1 LSFALYLDV
10 AGCVRAIDG
19 AFSFGGNVKGR
30 SLLWSAAMLII
41 VAGALASMNAQ
52 TARDRHVVVISID
65 GFPAFSWNDPL
76 LAVPTLRKLA
86 REGAQAEAMIPV
98 NPTVTWPNHTAM
110 VTGVRPERHSV
121 LYNGWAVRGG
131 EGERLRTEAHVPKVD
146 LVKGT
151 TVYDLA
157 HQAGL
162 TTAEVDWVAIE
173 NAPTIT
179 YAFTEYSNPEGAMTA
194 EELVAFKKAPITFR
208 DEIWTRAG
216 EHIIKAHK
224 PNLLLFHLLT
234 TDSSQHRYGARS
246 LGGDTALSHAD
257 AKVARLVE
265 ACRQAGILD
274 KTTFVIVSD
283 HGFKTV
289 KRTIRANAM
298 LKAKGLDGSAWVIP
312 EGGTAMVYATRAADK
327 AKTIAAM
334 KELFTGAEG
343 IAQVLTPAEFPP
355 LGYPSPDANPRMADL
370 VLAAADGFG
379 FDGATEGAAV
389 ADVPAGASPGSHGY
403 LNSDPDMRA
412 IFIAWGAG
420 IKPGAKLGVI
430 ENLSVGPTVARL
442 LGLEMK
448 DVTGKPLVDILR

>member
-1 LSFALYLDV
+1 MLVGVAAALV
-10 AGCVRAIDG
+10 
-19 AFSFGGNVKGR
+19 FQSQ
-30 SLLWSAAMLII
+30 SLVSAQARTS
-41 VAGALASMNAQ
+41 A
-52 TARDRHVVVISID
+52 ARDRHVVVISID
-65 GFPAFSWNDPL
+65 GFPAFSWNDPM
-76 LAVPTLRKLA
+76 LAVPTLRRLA
-86 REGAQAEAMIPV
+86 REGAAAEAMIPV
-98 NPTVTWPNHTAM
+98 NPTVTWPNHTSM

-131 EGERLRTEAHVPKVD
+131 EGERLRTEAHVPKTE

-179 YAFTEYSNPEGAMTA
+179 YAFTEYSNPEGAIEKEMIVSGVMTA

-216 EHIIKAHK
+216 EHILKAHK

-234 TDSSQHRYGARS
+234 TDSSQHRYGVRS

-283 HGFKTV
+283 HGFRTV
-289 KRTIRANAM
+289 KRSIRANVM

-343 IAQVLTPAEFPP
+343 IAQVLTPTEFTP

-370 VLAAADGFG
+370 VLAAADGFA
-379 FDGATEGAAV
+379 FDGSTEGPAAV
-389 ADVPAGASPGSHGY
+389 VDVPAGASPGSHGY
-403 LNSDPDMRA
+403 LNTETDMRA
-412 IFIAWGAG
+412 IFIASGVG
-420 IKPGAKLGVI
+420 IKPGTKLGVI
-430 ENLSVGPTVARL
+430 ENLSVAPTIARL

-448 DVTGKPLVDILR
+448 DITGKPLADILK

>member
-1 LSFALYLDV
+1 
-10 AGCVRAIDG
+10 
-19 AFSFGGNVKGR
+19 
-30 SLLWSAAMLII
+30 
-41 VAGALASMNAQ
+41 
-52 TARDRHVVVISID
+52 
-65 GFPAFSWNDPL
+65 
-76 LAVPTLRKLA
+76 
-86 REGAQAEAMIPV
+86 
-98 NPTVTWPNHTAM
+98 
-110 VTGVRPERHSV
+110 
-121 LYNGWAVRGG
+121 
-131 EGERLRTEAHVPKVD
+131 
-146 LVKGT
+146 
-151 TVYDLA
+151 
-157 HQAGL
+157 
-162 TTAEVDWVAIE
+162 
-173 NAPTIT
+173 
-179 YAFTEYSNPEGAMTA
+179 MTA

-283 HGFKTV
+283 HGFRTV
-289 KRTIRANAM
+289 KRSIRANVM

-343 IAQVLTPAEFPP
+343 IAQVLTPAEFTP

-370 VLAAADGFG
+370 VLAAAEGFA
-379 FDGATEGAAV
+379 FDGSTEGAA
-389 ADVPAGASPGSHGY
+389 DRRRAGGRVTG
-403 LNSDPDMRA
+403 
-412 IFIAWGAG
+412 
-420 IKPGAKLGVI
+420 
-430 ENLSVGPTVARL
+430 VARISQYRRRHARDL
-442 LGLEMK
+442 HRVGRGHQAGRETRRDRESLGRRRRSRACS
-448 DVTGKPLVDILR
+448 GSR